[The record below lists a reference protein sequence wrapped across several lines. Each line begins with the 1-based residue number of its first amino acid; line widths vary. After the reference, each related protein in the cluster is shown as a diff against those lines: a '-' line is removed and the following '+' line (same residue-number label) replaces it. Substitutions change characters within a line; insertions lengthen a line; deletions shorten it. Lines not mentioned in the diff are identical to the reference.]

1 MTTSLL
7 LASALALTAPFLPAQ
22 ETRACL
28 CTDLGA
34 EALREPDTVF
44 HVVEHFDA
52 AFCGHIDRSAT
63 PFVYSDF
70 TLRSCGYVR
79 VPLRTPLK
87 DGAHIHVSGGMLAVD
102 ELLAL
107 PTGPDMSLVPSPC
120 WRTYHVLRE
129 NDDTTQYAINA
140 MKQLIVELPKP
151 TAGQMARVEA
161 RLDAL
166 RPSIYWTDQELLGQ
180 VFLCA
185 VFDTAWYSMFTELR
199 ETYRFGGSVAD
210 YYDDLLEIL
219 HKKES
224 GRTE

>member
-7 LASALALTAPFLPAQ
+7 LASALVLTAPFLRAQ

-28 CTDLGA
+28 CTAPGTETLGK
-34 EALREPDTVF
+34 PDTVF

-63 PFVYSDF
+63 PFVYRDF

-79 VPLRTPLK
+79 VPLRTPLTH
-87 DGAHIHVSGGMLAVD
+87 GAHIHVTGGMLAVD

-107 PTGPDMSLVPSPC
+107 PTGPDMSLVPRPC

-129 NDDTTQYAINA
+129 NEDTTKYAINA
-140 MKQLIVELPKP
+140 MKQLIAELPKP
-151 TAGQMARVEA
+151 TAGQMARIDA

-166 RPSIYWTDQELLGQ
+166 PPAIYWTDQELLGQ

-185 VFDTAWYSMFTELR
+185 VFDAAWYSMFTELR
-199 ETYRFGGSVAD
+199 ETYRFGGTMAD

-219 HKKES
+219 HNKQA